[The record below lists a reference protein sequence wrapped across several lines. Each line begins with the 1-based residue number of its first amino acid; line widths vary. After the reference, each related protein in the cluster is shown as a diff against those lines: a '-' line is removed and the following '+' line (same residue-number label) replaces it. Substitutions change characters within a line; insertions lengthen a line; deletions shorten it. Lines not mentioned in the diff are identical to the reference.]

1 MGSFEAYDVGMF
13 FEDAVNNLPERSSP
27 FAVDDPDMINSLA
40 AALPEVFRYEIFYIL
55 RTERMKIQYSINRD
69 FYRIIVSHFLIS
81 IKVMQQDRPVQE
93 REIDENQCLWCIFF

>member
-1 MGSFEAYDVGMF
+1 MGSLEAYDIGMF
-13 FEDAVNNLPERSSP
+13 LKNAVNDPSECSGP
-27 FAVDDPDMINSLA
+27 FAVDDSDMIDSLA
-40 AALPEVFRYEIFYIL
+40 AALSEVFRHQVLHIF
-55 RTERMKIQYSINRD
+55 RAERMKIQYSINRD